1 MTRGNRTPRLVIA
14 GALVVTLGLLGGEA
28 SAGPKRATLTT
39 ITVDTLPIANA
50 LPLDLGIAKGFFSSH
65 GIEIKKQILQSGNDI
80 VLALANHNGDIG
92 YLGYTPMMIARTQSI
107 PITLLAASEVE
118 GTSTADN
125 WQNVLV
131 KGNSSIRSPADL
143 AGKTIAVNALK
154 GVSEVVIKA
163 ALKKLGVDPNSIKLL
178 AIPFPSMRTA
188 LNNGQVDA
196 IHVPEPFL
204 TQGLTLDGDRIVLA
218 PGPTLG
224 NYWPN
229 GGYAALSDWIKSNPA
244 LAKNFRLAMN
254 ESVEYAQSHPDEIRA
269 LLPAALQNIR
279 LAIWSSAIDRTQLL
293 ALAKAAKEFDVIA
306 SLPNFTQLF
315 PSDIRSGFA
324 TGLLEASVGKKV
336 VLRQAGKAPSRL
348 DPGTYL
354 LIVKDTSKTAGFRI
368 AGPGVAASTGT
379 RKTGTARITITLQPG
394 RYVYTSVGGGKIS
407 RGSFSVS

>member
-1 MTRGNRTPRLVIA
+1 VLA
-14 GALVVTLGLLGGEA
+14 GALVVTLALLGGEA
-28 SAGPKRATLTT
+28 TAGPKRATLTT

-50 LPLDLGIAKGFFSSH
+50 LPLDLGIAKGFFSNH

-204 TQGLTLDGDRIVLA
+204 TRVHLDGDRIGSGADARKLLAERRLRSAGRLDQVQPGAREELPSRNERVGRVRAVA
-218 PGPTLG
+218 PGRDPRA
-224 NYWPN
+224 PA
-229 GGYAALSDWIKSNPA
+229 GGIAEHPPGHLVIGDRPHAAARAREGCEGVRRDRFAAEFHAALSERHSKWVRDRVARGVRRQEGRPQASGQGAVAARPRDVPPDHQGHVEDSRIPDHGPGRHCVHRRKEYRHRASHHHPPA
-244 LAKNFRLAMN
+244 
-254 ESVEYAQSHPDEIRA
+254 RA
-269 LLPAALQNIR
+269 LRLHVRGRRKDLQR
-279 LAIWSSAIDRTQLL
+279 VL
-293 ALAKAAKEFDVIA
+293 
-306 SLPNFTQLF
+306 
-315 PSDIRSGFA
+315 
-324 TGLLEASVGKKV
+324 
-336 VLRQAGKAPSRL
+336 LRQLS
-348 DPGTYL
+348 
-354 LIVKDTSKTAGFRI
+354 
-368 AGPGVAASTGT
+368 
-379 RKTGTARITITLQPG
+379 
-394 RYVYTSVGGGKIS
+394 SVH
-407 RGSFSVS
+407 

>member
-1 MTRGNRTPRLVIA
+1 MTRWNRTRRLVLA
-14 GALVVTLGLLGGEA
+14 GALVVTLALLGGEA

-50 LPLDLGIAKGFFSSH
+50 LPLDLGIAKGFFSNR

-107 PITLLAASEVE
+107 PITLIAASEVE

-196 IHVPEPFL
+196 ISRPSRSSPRGSPS
-204 TQGLTLDGDRIVLA
+204 TATGSCMA
-218 PGPTLG
+218 PGPMLG

-244 LAKNFRLAMN
+244 LAKNFSLAMN

-269 LLPAALQNIR
+269 LLPAITQNSR
-279 LAIWSSAIDRTQLL
+279 LAMWSIGDRPHEAARRSRRPRRSSA
-293 ALAKAAKEFDVIA
+293 
-306 SLPNFTQLF
+306 
-315 PSDIRSGFA
+315 
-324 TGLLEASVGKKV
+324 
-336 VLRQAGKAPSRL
+336 
-348 DPGTYL
+348 
-354 LIVKDTSKTAGFRI
+354 
-368 AGPGVAASTGT
+368 
-379 RKTGTARITITLQPG
+379 
-394 RYVYTSVGGGKIS
+394 
-407 RGSFSVS
+407 